1 MRRQHIPFTL
11 FFFSIFILSL
21 SSPRATA
28 QPNKGSQGLLP
39 VMITP
44 VTVAHDFADRTEAL
58 GTTKANETVDITANV
73 TEIVKEIHFEDGQQ
87 VQAGDLLVT
96 LEKSEEEADLKAAQA
111 LLDERRASYK
121 RAQGLERQKALSTA
135 TLEER
140 EALLRQI
147 EGDIEAIRARIGDRV
162 IKAPFD
168 GILGLRN
175 ISPGTLVG
183 PGDLIT
189 TIDDLS
195 RIKVDFDVP
204 SVFLS
209 ALKPG
214 LKIEGKTEA
223 FGQRVFTGS
232 IDTVGTRVDPVTRTI
247 TARAIIP
254 NKDGLLRPGLL
265 MNIVLYKN
273 MRTSLLVPE
282 EALIQKGKK
291 FFVYQIAEN
300 GGNTIA
306 VEQEVRTGNRIPG
319 MVEISKGLAPDDR
332 VIVHGLMQVR
342 DGSTVEIRA
351 VENSDQTLGELLKQN
366 EPAAGANKSK
376 SRIE

>member
-1 MRRQHIPFTL
+1 MLKKYIFPTL
-11 FFFSIFILSL
+11 FLFSGLTFYPASYQAL
-21 SSPRATA
+21 A
-28 QPNKGSQGLLP
+28 QPTGPQGPLP
-39 VMITP
+39 VIVAP
-44 VTVAHDFADRTEAL
+44 VTVDENFTDRAEAL
-58 GTTKANETVDITANV
+58 GTAKSNETVDITANV

-96 LEKSEEEADLKAAQA
+96 LEKSEEEADLKASQA
-111 LLDERRASYK
+111 LLDERKAAYK
-121 RAQGLERQKALSTA
+121 RAQDLERQQALSTA

-147 EGDIEAIRARIGDRV
+147 EGDIEAIQSRIDDRV

-175 ISPGTLVG
+175 ISPGTLVR

-214 LKIEGKTEA
+214 LKIEAKTEA
-223 FGQRVFTGS
+223 FGDRIFTG
-232 IDTVGTRVDPVTRTI
+232 IINTVNTRIDPVTRTV
-247 TARAIIP
+247 TARAVIP
-254 NKDGLLRPGLL
+254 NEDGLLKPGLL
-265 MNIVLYKN
+265 MNIILYKN
-273 MRTSLLVPE
+273 PRRAIMAPE
-282 EALIQKGKK
+282 EAMIQRGKK
-291 FFVYQIAEN
+291 FFVFTVEER
-300 GGNTIA
+300 GGSLTA
-306 VEQEVRTGNRIPG
+306 VEKEIKTGNRIPG
-319 MVEISKGLAPDDR
+319 MIEIIDGLEPDDK

-342 DGSTVEIRA
+342 PGQEITIRA
-351 VENSDQTLGELLKQN
+351 EETEDKTLGEMLKQN
-366 EPAAGANKSK
+366 EPAAGNAAK
-376 SRIE
+376 